1 MLIDSLSR
9 SATALIAFGPLFA
22 LLAFADGR
30 RSTRRSAGY
39 GLLVSIAGLALALV
53 YGQIVASMTSLPPS
67 RPDGIGQDV
76 AFIWLI
82 FAPALTAALAVYA
95 RDRRRAVVIGGGLT
109 ALAGLAIG
117 NSSGMLDPAVGDPM
131 LRTLLALAYVYA
143 LPFGAAIDL
152 ASGRGPNRPAVVIF
166 AAAMVNAVLFAW
178 LTGAFD
184 PAAPMHP
191 GFAGMFTA
199 GFGAFGLLGVGAIV
213 AALGFAFAKDRR
225 PAIAGVAGGFGLAG
239 LLLAFA
245 GANGGAGIA
254 SFLATFLPLY
264 GLSAAIVGGAF
275 AAGARLRWVGG
286 GALGLAAGLA
296 LLVVVAPA
304 A

>member
-1 MLIDSLSR
+1 MLLDTLSR
-9 SATALIAFGPLFA
+9 AATALIAFGPLFA
-22 LLAFADGR
+22 LLAFADAR
-30 RSTRRSAGY
+30 RSTRRAAGY
-39 GLLVSIAGLALALV
+39 GVLVSFSGLALALV
-53 YGQIVASMTSLPPS
+53 YGQIVASMTSPPPS

-76 AFIWLI
+76 AFIWLT
-82 FAPALTAALAVYA
+82 FAPALTVALAVYA
-95 RDRRRAVVIGGGLT
+95 SDRRRAVIIGGGLT
-109 ALAGLAIG
+109 ALAGLAIA

-152 ASGRGPNRPAVVIF
+152 ASGRGESRPAVVVF
-166 AAAMVNAVLFAW
+166 AAALANAAAFAW

-184 PAAPMHP
+184 PATPMHP
-191 GFAGMFTA
+191 GFAGMFTT
-199 GFGAFGLLGVGAIV
+199 GFGAFGLIGASAIV
-213 AALGFAFAKDRR
+213 TALGLSFAKDRR
-225 PAIAGVAGGFGLAG
+225 PAIVGVAGAFGLAG

-264 GLSAAIVGGAF
+264 GLLAAIVGGVF
-275 AAGARLRWVGG
+275 AVGARLRWVGG

>member
-1 MLIDSLSR
+1 MLLESLSR

-22 LLAFADGR
+22 LLTFADSR
-30 RSTRRSAGY
+30 RSTRRAAGY
-39 GLLVSIAGLALALV
+39 GVLISISGLALALV
-53 YGQIVASMTSLPPS
+53 YGQIVAAMTAPPAA
-67 RPDGIGQDV
+67 RPGGIGQDL
-76 AFIWLI
+76 AFIWLV

-95 RDRRRAVVIGGGLT
+95 KDRRRAVVIGGGLT

-152 ASGRGPNRPAVVIF
+152 ASGRGPSRPAVAVF
-166 AAAMVNAVLFAW
+166 GAAMLNAMAFAW

-184 PAAPMHP
+184 PATPMHP

-199 GFGAFGLLGVGAIV
+199 GFAASGLLGAGAIV
-213 AALGFAFAKDRR
+213 AALGLKFAKARR
-225 PAIAGVAGGFGLAG
+225 AAIISVAGGLGLAG
-239 LLLAFA
+239 LLLAL
-245 GANGGAGIA
+245 NGGAGGVGIA
-254 SFLATFLPLY
+254 GFLATFLPLY
-264 GLSAAIVGGAF
+264 GLLVAIVGGAF
-275 AAGARLRWVGG
+275 AVGARLRWVGG
-286 GALGLAAGLA
+286 GALSLAAGVA
-296 LLVVVAPA
+296 LLATVAPA